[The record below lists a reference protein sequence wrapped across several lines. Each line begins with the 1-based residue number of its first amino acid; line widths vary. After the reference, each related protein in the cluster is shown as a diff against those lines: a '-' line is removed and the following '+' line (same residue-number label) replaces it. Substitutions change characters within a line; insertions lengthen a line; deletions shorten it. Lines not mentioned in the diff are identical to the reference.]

1 LKPVLQKYFLEI
13 ILSIGI
19 VFALFYKLGYMPL
32 SADEPIRALVAIDM
46 MLNGNYVAPKMNGV
60 HYVNKPPLY
69 NWILIVLF
77 NLFKSFDEWVLRLPS
92 LLSLIAFGG
101 VLFHIVKRHLEDVR
115 FAWIAAVAG
124 ITGGNLWIYS
134 AYLGHID
141 ITYSV
146 ISFLQIYVLY
156 YFSSID
162 NWRKA
167 FVFSY
172 GLACIGFM
180 MKGLP
185 TVVFQGL
192 SLVTIL
198 VIKRDL
204 KRIWS
209 LEHIVSTLIFLIPI
223 GIYVY
228 AYSKQADITKL
239 AKTIVVES
247 SSRTV
252 TDKRILESVG
262 HLFVFPIR
270 YLLDIMPWGLSVFV
284 LLRKDA
290 RTLIWKNSFLK
301 SSLLLFLVNIIIYW
315 LSPDYRARYVFMLTP
330 LLLIPCLYAVY
341 ELIKSKATRQIAL
354 AVSFLLI
361 LLPLGLFY
369 FTHNTMD
376 VSPVF
381 GIALCILGLVGIGLI
396 HKNVAKPAVYLLV
409 LGLIISR
416 LGYSQYMVPFR
427 VETGPYQQEKI
438 QGKEIA
444 AITMGEGLDM
454 YSSNV
459 ALTMNWYMTVDR
471 QETVHT
477 KTKDFSFESYYLVPT
492 EVIKD
497 TANVD
502 TYYTFVRRYESKPF
516 SLVKFKHRFP
526 EMPKKKK

>member
-1 LKPVLQKYFLEI
+1 
-13 ILSIGI
+13 
-19 VFALFYKLGYMPL
+19 MPL

-60 HYVNKPPLY
+60 PYLNKPPLY
-69 NWILIVLF
+69 NWILILFF
-77 NLFKSFDEWVLRLPS
+77 NLFRSFDEWVFRLPS
-92 LLSLIAFGG
+92 VLSLIAFGG
-101 VLFHIVKRHLEDVR
+101 LVFHLVKRHLNNVR
-115 FAWIAAVAG
+115 FAWIAAVATV
-124 ITGGNLWIYS
+124 TGGNLWIYS

-146 ISFLQIYVLY
+146 VSFLQIYVLY
-156 YFSSID
+156 FFSEKE

-167 FVFSY
+167 FVLSY
-172 GLACIGFM
+172 GLACVGFM

-185 TVVFQGL
+185 SVVFQGL
-192 SLVTIL
+192 SVITIL
-198 VIKRDL
+198 LLKRSFR
-204 KRIWS
+204 RIWS
-209 LEHIVSTLIFLIPI
+209 LEHIVSTLVFIVPI
-223 GIYVY
+223 GLYIF
-228 AYSKQADITKL
+228 AYSKQADISRL

-252 TDKRILESVG
+252 TDKSILESLS
-262 HLFVFPIR
+262 HLFVFPVR
-270 YLLDIMPWGLSVFV
+270 YLLDIMPWGLSIFI

-301 SSLLLFLVNIIIYW
+301 TSLILFLVNITIYW

-330 LLLIPCLYAVY
+330 FLLIPCLYAVY
-341 ELIKSKATRQIAL
+341 ELIKSKTSQQLAL
-354 AVSFLLI
+354 AVSFLLVA
-361 LLPLGLFY
+361 LPIGLFF
-369 FTHNTMD
+369 FTNGTMN

-381 GIALCILGLVGIGLI
+381 AVVLSVLGLVGVWFI
-396 HKNVAKPAVYLLV
+396 HKNVAKPSVYLLV
-409 LGLIISR
+409 LGLVISR
-416 LGYSQYMVPFR
+416 LGYSHYMVPFR

-444 AITMGEGLDM
+444 AITLDDGLDM

-459 ALTMNWYMTVDR
+459 ALTMNWYITVDR
-471 QETVHT
+471 LKTVHT
-477 KTKDFSFESYYLVPT
+477 KTKDFSFDSYYLVPT